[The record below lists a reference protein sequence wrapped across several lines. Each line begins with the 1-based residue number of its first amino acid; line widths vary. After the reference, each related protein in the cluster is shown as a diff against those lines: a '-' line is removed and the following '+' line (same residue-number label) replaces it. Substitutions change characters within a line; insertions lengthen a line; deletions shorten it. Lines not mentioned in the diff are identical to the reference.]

1 MALKAT
7 LSSFDPLTRRQQVV
21 TGVADSLKEALE
33 FSEDCALYY
42 LSDKIEKVTVPLWIE
57 T

>member
-1 MALKAT
+1 M
-7 LSSFDPLTRRQQVV
+7 V

-33 FSEDCALYY
+33 LVEDCALYY
-42 LSDKIEKVTVPLWIE
+42 LSDEIEKVTIPLWIKDV